1 MRVKKILKYLIP
13 ILIILSFIT
22 TIFSCRSTAQQ
33 VPVQTVEKVVYK
45 DTLIYV
51 HDSIKVKVPYET
63 VKEVVMPMDTSYL
76 KTSVA
81 ESIAYVDTAN
91 KKLNHTLTQK
101 GEIKTVHDTIIKI
114 TYKDVFFEKEV
125 PVTVEVI
132 KYKRDTLYWCLVGW
146 AVFCGILIGLKIFV
160 LK

>member
-1 MRVKKILKYLIP
+1 MRIKKLLKYLIP
-13 ILIILSFIT
+13 ILIILLFIT

-33 VPVQTVEKVVYK
+33 VPIQTVEKVVYK
-45 DTLIYV
+45 DSLIYV
-51 HDSIKVKVPYET
+51 HDSIKVKVPYKT

-114 TYKDVFFEKEV
+114 TYKDVFIEKEV

-132 KYKRDTLYWCLVGW
+132 KYKRDALFWCLVGW